1 MADLPTPLTAEAL
14 AAVLAEQDPGSP
26 AAVQR
31 LRGRFGPEVSAA
43 AATQAVLRRKA
54 VAKFG
59 PAADDMF
66 FTREGLEQATRP
78 EVAAHHAQR
87 FLAAGVSHV
96 VDLGCGIGTDAMA
109 MTRAGLAVTAVELDP
124 ATAEVAAA
132 NLARAATAGGPP
144 VRVVVGDAATVLA
157 DLLADLPADAGVYC
171 DPARRSD
178 RGRLWRVEDFS
189 PGWDLVTSL
198 LDGTRVA
205 GVKLG
210 PALPHSLIPAGVEAE
225 WVTHRGDTV
234 EVCLWAGTGA
244 EPDATAALL
253 LPDHRMVV
261 RGRGDQPPVT
271 APDRYVYEPDGAV
284 IRAGG
289 ISRLGADLGASLLDD
304 SIAYLT
310 GPDLVRTPFAETFE
324 VLEVLPYKEKVLRR
338 WVIDRGIGTLEI
350 KKRGVDVDPAQLRRR
365 LKPRGDAAA
374 TWVISRTP
382 AGARVLVVRRDSG
395 GSSGHHP
402 QHRRHREGVGVVDGM
417 DDDSR
422 PD

>member
-14 AAVLAEQDPGSP
+14 AAALAEQDPGSP

-59 PAADDMF
+59 PAADDLF
-66 FTREGLEQATRP
+66 FTRDGLEQATRP

-109 MTRAGLAVTAVELDP
+109 MARAGLAVTAVEVDP

-132 NLARAATAGGPP
+132 NLARATTAGGPP
-144 VRVVVGDAATVLA
+144 VRVVVGDAAEV
-157 DLLADLPADAGVYC
+157 LADLPADAGVYC

-210 PALPHSLIPAGVEAE
+210 PALPHSLIPDGVEAE

-244 EPDATAALL
+244 EADATAALL

-261 RGRGDQPPVT
+261 HGRGDQLSVT

-289 ISRLGADLGASLLDD
+289 ISRLGADLGASLLDG

-310 GPDLVRTPFAETFE
+310 GPDLVRTPFAEAFE

-338 WVIDRGIGTLEI
+338 WVTDRGIGTLEI

-374 TWVISRTP
+374 TLMITRTP
-382 AGARVLVVRRDSG
+382 AGSRVLVVRRTNSAD
-395 GSSGHHP
+395 HN
-402 QHRRHREGVGVVDGM
+402 
-417 DDDSR
+417 SR
-422 PD
+422 PQ